1 MLRRVLSLAASAP
14 ALGLGL
20 SIVLRLGGNG
30 YSRTRSARF
39 QDSARC
45 LVQSGPGDTLL
56 PDTIRIALTEPVHL
70 AVAPMPAND
79 AEQLVFRQMFEN
91 LVPVDCEGHLAP
103 GAALSWSTVDSGSSW
118 TVMPGNSIRTWVG
131 QQVRAGWRSLT
142 IEEPDSGCLRP

>member
-1 MLRRVLSLAASAP
+1 
-14 ALGLGL
+14 
-20 SIVLRLGGNG
+20 LRLGGNG

-45 LVQSGPGDTLL
+45 LVQSGPGDALL

-91 LVPVDCEGHLAP
+91 LVQVDCEGHLAP